1 MKTLLNTL
9 LSGLLCCSISLSHAQ
24 SPAFPYNP
32 DIDSNSYIELIDLL
46 HFLDLY
52 GQPWSFSNQ
61 AEFGDLMYYG
71 SYQDT
76 DGLVQTNWLSLPIGD
91 EGQLLTVSN
100 GIPKW
105 SDASTIIIEA
115 FPCLET
121 ICADV
126 EDTIFGCTVPE
137 ACNFDINATDDNGTC
152 DFLSCI
158 ALGCTDDLAC
168 NFDPEAEYLDTSCI
182 YPAPP
187 YDCEGGCI
195 NDADGDG
202 ICDEYEIPGCTDS
215 SACNYTSGATDDD
228 ESCVYD
234 CYGCVSPSAC
244 NFDPLAS
251 IDDGT
256 CDFVSCFGC
265 TDSSA
270 CNYSSS
276 AIYNDGSCEY
286 IPVDDCDCNGNQFD
300 ECGVCGGLGILVGD
314 CDCDGNQL
322 DAIGV
327 CGGECT
333 ADADA
338 DGICDD
344 VDPCVGAL
352 DDCGVCNGDN
362 ECDVDACNPVDGYS
376 VGDVGPAG
384 GLIIYDQGNYVYTE
398 FENSSYDCWRYIEV
412 SLEVLPPV
420 IWGCYASQIDGLS
433 NSIGSGEINT
443 QLILGAGCD
452 DVSPD
457 YATLSASSFNG
468 AGMSDW
474 FLPSPFEL
482 MILAET
488 PEYAEQISGWGL
500 GRYWSSNQFM
510 NVGYLG
516 AYIEF
521 TINTDGA
528 LIAIMGGA
536 NVNVEEYY
544 VLPMRRF

>member
-1 MKTLLNTL
+1 MKTLLNSL
-9 LSGLLCCSISLSHAQ
+9 LLGLLCCCTTFSHAQ

-32 DIDSNSYIELIDLL
+32 DIDSNSFIDLVDLL
-46 HFLDLY
+46 HFLNVWN
-52 GQPWSFSNQ
+52 QQWSFSSQ
-61 AEFGDLMYYG
+61 AELGDMMYYG
-71 SYQDT
+71 SYQDS
-76 DGLVQTNWLSLPIGD
+76 DGLVQTNWLSLPIGE
-91 EGQLLTVSN
+91 EGQLLTVSS

-105 SDASTIIIEA
+105 SDATTILIEA

-121 ICADV
+121 ICP
-126 EDTIFGCTVPE
+126 IFGCTVPE
-137 ACNFDINATDDNGTC
+137 ACNFDAAATVD
-152 DFLSCI
+152 
-158 ALGCTDDLAC
+158 
-168 NFDPEAEYLDTSCI
+168 
-182 YPAPP
+182 
-187 YDCEGGCI
+187 
-195 NDADGDG
+195 
-202 ICDEYEIPGCTDS
+202 
-215 SACNYTSGATDDD
+215 
-228 ESCVYD
+228 
-234 CYGCVSPSAC
+234 
-244 NFDPLAS
+244 
-251 IDDGT
+251 
-256 CDFVSCFGC
+256 
-265 TDSSA
+265 
-270 CNYSSS
+270 
-276 AIYNDGSCEY
+276 DGSCAVNDECGVCGGDGV
-286 IPVDDCDCNGNQFD
+286 PAGDCDCNGNQFD
-300 ECGVCGGLGILVGD
+300 ECGVCGGLGILEGD

-322 DAIGV
+322 DAIGI
-327 CGGECT
+327 CGGSCT
-333 ADADA
+333 EDADE
-338 DGICDD
+338 DEVCDD
-344 VDPCVGAL
+344 EDDCVGEL

-384 GLIIYDQGNYVYTE
+384 GLIIYDQGYYVYTE

-482 MILAET
+482 MMLAET

-516 AYIEF
+516 AFIEF
-521 TINTDGA
+521 SINTDGA
-528 LIAIMGGA
+528 LIAVMGGA